1 MQKESFHQAPWNI
14 GRRLVPVF
22 VAAGLAAGCA
32 GEDDGN
38 ALTVS
43 EAHRLC
49 AAAITAAVPNS
60 TQVEIPLKAERETV
74 RVISFTW
81 RIGDGLKIPDQQG
94 VQHDAPVICR
104 ASKEQREVVFLEI
117 NGKTVMPQ

>member
-1 MQKESFHQAPWNI
+1 MGS
-14 GRRLVPVF
+14 RLATVL
-22 VAAGLAAGCA
+22 VATGLAAGCA
-32 GEDDGN
+32 GEDGGN
-38 ALTVS
+38 TLTVS

-60 TQVEIPLKAERETV
+60 AQVEIPHKAERETV

-94 VQHDAPVICR
+94 AQHDAPVICR
-104 ASKEQREVVFLEI
+104 ASKEHREVVFLEI
-117 NGKTVMPQ
+117 NGETVMSQ